1 MLRLVTFVLPSYMR
15 NIHMILEMLVLFV
28 YMCRRY
34 ASFFWRRPTE
44 EAALGRF
51 LWTKASTRYGHYM
64 ILYQLFILL
73 SLLLYRIGSGD
84 GSYISTQAIYDEHEG
99 IHYDRVLQWFLVS
112 PVLEELVFRVLVF
125 HVLYNRVPNPRP
137 VRCVLVSAVIFG
149 LSHLENT
156 IGVGMSPSQLR
167 YAIVQIGIGCVAGTL
182 FGLRFLLAH
191 PSVLESLCLHVLN
204 NIIAVLWLHL
214 DVISLLSSGD
224 LFVWLA
230 LANTCVFY
238 GVSIVVSLTEC
249 SHWLSRV
256 KIYNNYYYYKREF
269 SRLDCGDTMR
279 RPCFN
284 KPFFLYDS
292 SAFFRSFVSLQSH
305 KD

>member
-1 MLRLVTFVLPSYMR
+1 MRKNQLPGHVKNVWIAIAEVYLLLLEYYGIRFMLRLVTFVLPSYMR
-15 NIHMILEMLVLFV
+15 NIHMVLEMLALFV

-34 ASFFWRRPTE
+34 ASFFGVDPKNSF
-44 EAALGRF
+44 AARF
-51 LWTKASTRYGHYM
+51 FRTKASTRYGHYM

-73 SLLLYRIGSGD
+73 SLLLYRIGSED
-84 GSYISTQAIYDEHEG
+84 GSYISTQAIYDEREG

-137 VRCVLVSAVIFG
+137 VWCVLVSAVIFG

-182 FGLRFLLAH
+182 FGLRFVLAH
-191 PSVLESLCLHVLN
+191 PSVLESLFLHVLN
-204 NIIAVLWLHL
+204 NAIAVLWLHL

-230 LANTCVFY
+230 LSNTCLFY
-238 GVSIVVSLTEC
+238 GVSIVVSLYEC
-249 SHWLSRV
+249 SLV
-256 KIYNNYYYYKREF
+256 E
-269 SRLDCGDTMR
+269 
-279 RPCFN
+279 
-284 KPFFLYDS
+284 S
-292 SAFFRSFVSLQSH
+292 SKSL
-305 KD
+305 

>member
-1 MLRLVTFVLPSYMR
+1 
-15 NIHMILEMLVLFV
+15 MILGMLVLFV

-34 ASFFWRRPTE
+34 ASFFGVDPKN
-44 EAALGRF
+44 AFAGRF
-51 LWTKASTRYGHYM
+51 FRTKASTRYGHYM

-137 VRCVLVSAVIFG
+137 VWCILVSAVIFG

-156 IGVGMSPSQLR
+156 IGVGMSPSQLH

-182 FGLRFLLAH
+182 FGLRFVLAH

-204 NIIAVLWLHL
+204 NAIAVLWLHL
-214 DVISLLSSGD
+214 DIISLLSNGD

-238 GVSIVVSLTEC
+238 GVSIAVSLYEY
-249 SHWLSRV
+249 SEVV
-256 KIYNNYYYYKREF
+256 K
-269 SRLDCGDTMR
+269 
-279 RPCFN
+279 
-284 KPFFLYDS
+284 S
-292 SAFFRSFVSLQSH
+292 SKKL
-305 KD
+305 